1 MDGINAYD
9 VGVAWQGNLRE
20 SWEELK
26 RCAVN
31 NGNTYC
37 NSVNGVYL
45 SICAA
50 INTLG
55 DGLADAQAGLDAA
68 NRTITSLNFELKA
81 AQWGLDR

>member
-1 MDGINAYD
+1 MISTRMTWGLPGRGIFGRAGKSSKED
-9 VGVAWQGNLRE
+9 
-20 SWEELK
+20 
-26 RCAVN
+26 AVK

-37 NSVNGVYL
+37 NSVDGVYL
-45 SICAA
+45 SICAV

-55 DGLADAQAGLDAA
+55 DSLADAQTGLDAA